1 MKERNRKFYLILF
14 LKSIL
19 MGTVN
24 KLPGVSGG
32 LVALITGFYFEMI
45 NSLKKINLNT
55 IRLFPDLKK
64 LNNEYNLYFLLTIF
78 FGIIVSY
85 FTTSQLL
92 DILFRNHELKVWSI
106 FFGMILASNILLIKK
121 NKNWDLKSIL
131 FVFVGLVIGI
141 LISISEPISENRNL
155 YFIFFCGF
163 ISICGMIVPGLS
175 GSFLLILLGNF
186 KLLLIDSVN
195 SLYNSILILFGFKT
209 DISHEIEL
217 IKIAAV
223 FALGSAAGLILL
235 SNFLSYLIT
244 NFKETVNQ
252 VIIGF
257 IFGSLFIV
265 WPWNYSSLEFELN
278 FQNSILLLWIVIGV
292 LIIFVF
298 NRYAK
303 KY

>member
-55 IRLFPDLKK
+55 IKLFPDLKK
-64 LNNEYNLYFLLTIF
+64 LNKEYNLYFLLTIF

-131 FVFVGLVIGI
+131 FVFVGLAIGI

-223 FALGSAAGLILL
+223 FALGSVAGLILL

>member
-55 IRLFPDLKK
+55 IKLFPDLKK
-64 LNNEYNLYFLLTIF
+64 LNKEYNLYFLLTIF

-121 NKNWDLKSIL
+121 NKNWDLKSTL

-223 FALGSAAGLILL
+223 FALGSVAGLILL

-265 WPWNYSSLEFELN
+265 WPWNYSSLDFELN

>member
-55 IRLFPDLKK
+55 IKLFPDLKK
-64 LNNEYNLYFLLTIF
+64 LNKEYNLYFLLTIF

-85 FTTSQLL
+85 FTTSRLL

-121 NKNWDLKSIL
+121 NKNWDLKSTL

-209 DISHEIEL
+209 DINHDIEL

-223 FALGSAAGLILL
+223 FALGSVAGLILL

-265 WPWNYSSLEFELN
+265 WPWNYSSLDFELN

>member
-55 IRLFPDLKK
+55 IKLFPDLKK
-64 LNNEYNLYFLLTIF
+64 LNKEYNLYFLLTIF

-223 FALGSAAGLILL
+223 FALGSVAGLILL

-244 NFKETVNQ
+244 NFKEKVNQ

>member
-55 IRLFPDLKK
+55 IKLFPDLKK
-64 LNNEYNLYFLLTIF
+64 LNKEYNLYFLLTIF

-85 FTTSQLL
+85 FTTSRLL

-121 NKNWDLKSIL
+121 NKNWDLKSTL

-209 DISHEIEL
+209 DINHDIEL

-223 FALGSAAGLILL
+223 FALGSVAGLILL

-265 WPWNYSSLEFELN
+265 WPWNYSSIDFELN

>member
-55 IRLFPDLKK
+55 IKLFPDLKK
-64 LNNEYNLYFLLTIF
+64 LNKEYNLYFLLTIF

-131 FVFVGLVIGI
+131 FVFVGLFIGI

-209 DISHEIEL
+209 DINHDIEL

-223 FALGSAAGLILL
+223 FALGSVAGLILL
-235 SNFLSYLIT
+235 SSFLSYLIT
-244 NFKETVNQ
+244 NFKQTVNQ

-265 WPWNYSSLEFELN
+265 WPWNYSSLDFELN

>member
-55 IRLFPDLKK
+55 IKLFPDLKK
-64 LNNEYNLYFLLTIF
+64 LNKEYNLYFLLTIF

-92 DILFRNHELKVWSI
+92 DILFRNYELKVWSI

-131 FVFVGLVIGI
+131 FVFVGLFIGI

-223 FALGSAAGLILL
+223 FALGSVAGLILL

-244 NFKETVNQ
+244 KFKKTVNQ

>member
-55 IRLFPDLKK
+55 IKLFPDLKK
-64 LNNEYNLYFLLTIF
+64 LNKEYNLYFLLTIF

-121 NKNWDLKSIL
+121 NKNWDLKSTL

-163 ISICGMIVPGLS
+163 ISICGMIIPGLS

-223 FALGSAAGLILL
+223 FALGSVAGLILL

-244 NFKETVNQ
+244 NFKQTVNQ

-265 WPWNYSSLEFELN
+265 WPWNYSSLDFELN

>member
-55 IRLFPDLKK
+55 IKLFPDLKK
-64 LNNEYNLYFLLTIF
+64 LNKEYNLYFLLTIF

-163 ISICGMIVPGLS
+163 ISICGMIIPGLS

-223 FALGSAAGLILL
+223 FALGSVAGLILL

>member
-55 IRLFPDLKK
+55 IKLFPDLKK
-64 LNNEYNLYFLLTIF
+64 LNKEYNLYFLLTIF

-223 FALGSAAGLILL
+223 FALGSVAGLILL
-235 SNFLSYLIT
+235 SNFLGYLIT

>member
-55 IRLFPDLKK
+55 IKLFPDLKK
-64 LNNEYNLYFLLTIF
+64 LNKEYNLYFLLTIF

-92 DILFRNHELKVWSI
+92 DILFRNYELKVWSI

-121 NKNWDLKSIL
+121 NKNWELKSIL

-163 ISICGMIVPGLS
+163 ISICGMIIPGLS

-223 FALGSAAGLILL
+223 FALGSVAGLILL

>member
-55 IRLFPDLKK
+55 IKLFPDLKK
-64 LNNEYNLYFLLTIF
+64 LNKEYNLYFLLTIF

-131 FVFVGLVIGI
+131 FVFVGLVVGI

-209 DISHEIEL
+209 DINHDIEL
-217 IKIAAV
+217 IKIAAA
-223 FALGSAAGLILL
+223 FALGSVAGLILL

-265 WPWNYSSLEFELN
+265 WPWNYSSLDFELN
-278 FQNSILLLWIVIGV
+278 FQNSILLLWITIGT

-298 NRYAK
+298 DRYAR

>member
-55 IRLFPDLKK
+55 IKLFPDLKK
-64 LNNEYNLYFLLTIF
+64 LNKEYNLYFLLTIF

-223 FALGSAAGLILL
+223 FALGSVAGLILL

-265 WPWNYSSLEFELN
+265 WPWNYSSLDFELN